1 MKASQ
6 LRNIIKEEISKA
18 LSEIDPYEKGM
29 ERFKEK
35 MGFKEPNPSVK
46 NVMKEKPVTKK
57 PMKEK
62 EFKVEFQQY
71 INDDYEMD
79 FITVKAEDEAD
90 ALIKAKEELKKSGK
104 RNVRFDK
111 LKVIK

>member
-18 LSEIDPYEKGM
+18 LSENAEMD
-29 ERFKEK
+29 K
-35 MGFKEPNPSVK
+35 MNQTFNDKVGVKSANPSVK
-46 NVMKEKPVTKK
+46 NV
-57 PMKEK
+57 MKEK

-71 INDDYEMD
+71 IDDNYEMD

-90 ALIKAKEELKKSGK
+90 ALKTAENTLKQSGK
-104 RNVRFDK
+104 RNVRYDK